1 MPKYLIALTNPSSPD
16 KEDAFNA
23 WYNTY
28 HVPEVCALDGFV
40 GAKRFKADATQF
52 ADPDFSYAV
61 IYEVEDAATALA
73 SLAPRNAGP
82 HLAELEQSQAA
93 MAAAA
98 KRMAE
103 LIERR
108 FADSVG
114 CDLARKQAALCRR
127 DLQLRQISPDR
138 PCIDGSPVQGRQGR
152 NQALSRNSRRST
164 LPVTVFGNSSMIST
178 MRGYLYAARRSL
190 QNSRISSGSAWM
202 PGRRLTT
209 ALTVSPR

>member
-73 SLAPRNAGP
+73 SLAQNGASLTPSDA
-82 HLAELEQSQAA
+82 
-93 MAAAA
+93 
-98 KRMAE
+98 
-103 LIERR
+103 
-108 FADSVG
+108 
-114 CDLARKQAALCRR
+114 
-127 DLQLRQISPDR
+127 ISPEYKLLFVEEIFSYDK
-138 PCIDGSPVQGRQGR
+138 
-152 NQALSRNSRRST
+152 
-164 LPVTVFGNSSMIST
+164 
-178 MRGYLYAARRSL
+178 
-190 QNSRISSGSAWM
+190 
-202 PGRRLTT
+202 
-209 ALTVSPR
+209 